1 MRESPKVQDYINHVV
16 LPISDEAAKNET
28 ALEIRAHLEERIE
41 FYKEIGYDDVTAEKK
56 AIEDMGDPEPV
67 GASLSRLHP
76 KGRVITAVL
85 AVLPLVLYIVSWL
98 SPVPV
103 ARLYSFIRLGSQGL
117 WFGVWE
123 IVPLLYLLWLSRF
136 GKKRGNRFL
145 CALPVLAAFAY
156 GGWYAFWQWT
166 GEPVLL
172 CSPALLSAIC
182 LLTGDLDCLRRYPY
196 VAGVVA
202 PAWLDALS
210 LLFYLFVFF
219 LLLSGWI
226 SVCRMRKP
234 TYRLRDKKASKR
246 LAAISRGLMI
256 GITVV
261 FAVSIPF
268 FASGAAETNAATSEM
283 TDFDTVIIIQSEE
296 PVALDSIDCA
306 QTEVLTVDYELF
318 AAEAEWWVNNE
329 AATFQVETT
338 RETLLS
344 PCGRTLQYSQWVLRA
359 ECAITEPYVYV
370 GFLDVNDYEIRNDAS
385 AAEPASGEVRLSV
398 APEDW
403 QKTETV
409 GTLTRDGD
417 SFNRVEIVINDAR
430 E

>member
-1 MRESPKVQDYINHVV
+1 
-16 LPISDEAAKNET
+16 
-28 ALEIRAHLEERIE
+28 
-41 FYKEIGYDDVTAEKK
+41 
-56 AIEDMGDPEPV
+56 MGDPEPV

-103 ARLYSFIRLGSQGL
+103 ALLYSVIRLGWQSLG
-117 WFGVWE
+117 FGVWE

-156 GGWYAFWQWT
+156 GGWYVFLQWT
-166 GEPVLL
+166 GESVPL

-182 LLTGDLDCLRRYPY
+182 LLTGDFDCLRCYPY

-202 PAWLDALS
+202 PAWLEALT

-226 SVCRMRKP
+226 SVCRMRKA
-234 TYRLRDKKASKR
+234 TYGLRDKKVSKR
-246 LAAISRGLMI
+246 LATVSRGLMI

-268 FASGAAETNAATSEM
+268 FASGAVETNAATSE
-283 TDFDTVIIIQSEE
+283 TTNFDTVIIVQSEE
-296 PVALDSIDCA
+296 PVALDSIDRA
-306 QTEVLTVDYELF
+306 QAEVLTVDYELS

-329 AATFQVETT
+329 ATTFQVEKT
-338 RETLLS
+338 RETLLR
-344 PCGRTLQYSQWVLRA
+344 PCGRTLQHSQWVLRA
-359 ECAITEPYVYV
+359 KCAITEPYVYV
-370 GFLDVNDYEIRNDAS
+370 GFLDVNGYEIRNDDSS
-385 AAEPASGEVRLSV
+385 ADPASGEVRLSV

-403 QKTETV
+403 QKTEKV

-417 SFNRVEIVINDAR
+417 SYNRVEIVINDAR

>member
-1 MRESPKVQDYINHVV
+1 MREKMKVQDYINRVV
-16 LPISDEAAKNET
+16 MPFSDEAAKLET
-28 ALEIRAHLEERIE
+28 AREIRAHLEERIE
-41 FYKEIGYDDVTAEKK
+41 FYKEIGYDDETAEEK

-76 KGRVITAVL
+76 KGRIITAVL
-85 AVLPLVLYIVSWL
+85 AALPMVLYIVSWL
-98 SPVPV
+98 SPVPLV
-103 ARLYSFIRLGSQGL
+103 PLLLFMRLGQQSLGL
-117 WFGVWE
+117 GVWE

-136 GKKRGNRFL
+136 GKKRGSRFL
-145 CALPVLAAFAY
+145 CALPVLAAFAH
-156 GGWYAFWQWT
+156 GGLYVLLQWS
-166 GEPVLL
+166 GESELL
-172 CSPALLSAIC
+172 CSPSLLSAIC

-202 PAWLDALS
+202 PAWLEVLS

-246 LAAISRGLMI
+246 LAAISRGLMS
-256 GITVV
+256 GIIVL

-283 TDFDTVIIIQSEE
+283 TDFDTVIIIQGEE

-306 QTEVLTVDYELF
+306 QAEVLTVDYELF

-370 GFLDVNDYEIRNDAS
+370 GFLDVNGYEIRSDDSS
-385 AAEPASGEVRLSV
+385 ADPASGEIRLSV
-398 APEDW
+398 VPEDW
-403 QKTETV
+403 QKTESV
-409 GTLTRDGD
+409 GTVTKEAD
-417 SFNRVEIVINDAR
+417 SFNCVEVVITDAC